1 MSLEERWKA
10 RLLPSHAPIPEIR
23 LSGSFAL
30 PCCGVAVSV
39 IATCRLTKRY
49 GRRLGIDDVSLEIPE
64 GEIFGFLGPNGAGK
78 TTAIRLLLGF
88 LRPSGGRATIFDL
101 DTWHDS
107 PRIKR
112 DVGYLPGDLR
122 LYPWMSAK
130 TAMGILSRVRETD
143 LVRAGVDLA
152 DRFRLET
159 NLPVRKM
166 SRGTRQKLGLLLAMV
181 HRPRLL
187 VLDEPT
193 SGLDPLMRQELA
205 ALLRE
210 LASEGRTVFFSSHT
224 LSEVEQLCD
233 RVAIV
238 REGRIVADETLQSL
252 RSRARRVVTLVF
264 DDAEAAK
271 GIEPPDFL
279 PAMDRSGDT
288 WLCEL
293 TGPVPPLIHWIADH
307 PIADVTIGHPDL
319 EHLFREYYRS
329 SEEKA

>member
-1 MSLEERWKA
+1 M
-10 RLLPSHAPIPEIR
+10 
-23 LSGSFAL
+23 
-30 PCCGVAVSV
+30 SV
-39 IATCRLTKRY
+39 ITTSQLSKRY
-49 GRRLGIDDVSLEIPE
+49 GRRIGIDDVSLEIPE

-78 TTAIRLLLGF
+78 TTTIRLLLGF
-88 LRPSGGRATIFDL
+88 LRPTGGRVSVFDL
-101 DTWHDS
+101 DAWRDS
-107 PRIKR
+107 SRIKR

-122 LYPWMSAK
+122 LYSWMSVV
-130 TAMGILSRVRETD
+130 TALSLLSRVRGMN
-143 LVRAGVDLA
+143 LVQPGMDLA

-166 SRGTRQKLGLLLAMV
+166 SRGTRQKLGLLMAMV

-210 LASEGRTVFFSSHT
+210 LAAEGHTIFFSSHT

-238 REGRIVADETLQSL
+238 RDGRIVADETLGAL
-252 RSRARRVVTLVF
+252 RNRARRVVTLVF
-264 DDAEAAK
+264 EDTETGK
-271 GIEPPDFL
+271 SVEPPDFL
-279 PAMDRSGDT
+279 SVMERGEDR

-293 TGPVPPLIHWIADH
+293 DGPTPSLIRWVADH
-307 PIADVTIGHPDL
+307 PIADVTIGQPDL
-319 EHLFREYYRS
+319 EHLFREFYRP
-329 SEEKA
+329 SEEKT